1 MYKTLS
7 CKISDGTTRR
17 KRCRSQSNSRGEN
30 KMKTSLLLL
39 SHSKEITDGIKKMI
53 EQMQTS
59 NDVSIYSLGGT
70 VDNEIGSDPIKI
82 VDAVN
87 EADEEDQFLVF
98 ADIGSAIMN
107 AEMAQDMLEE
117 EQQKRYY
124 LVDAP
129 LVEGAFAA
137 AITASTTSDVQQMI
151 SEAQKAG
158 EKDWS

>member
-1 MYKTLS
+1 
-7 CKISDGTTRR
+7 
-17 KRCRSQSNSRGEN
+17 
-30 KMKTSLLLL
+30 MKTSLLLL

-151 SEAQKAG
+151 SEAQNAG

>member
-1 MYKTLS
+1 
-7 CKISDGTTRR
+7 
-17 KRCRSQSNSRGEN
+17 
-30 KMKTSLLLL
+30 MKTSLLLL
-39 SHSKEITDGIKKMI
+39 SHSKEITDGIKKMV

-59 NDVSIYSLGGT
+59 KDVSIYSLGGT
-70 VDNEIGSDPIKI
+70 ADNEIGSDPTKI

-87 EADEEDQFLVF
+87 KADKEDIFLVF
-98 ADIGSAIMN
+98 ADIGSAILN

-137 AITASTTSDVQQMI
+137 AITAGTSDDLEQIM
-151 SEAQKAG
+151 SEAKKAG
-158 EKDWS
+158 DKDWNA

>member
-1 MYKTLS
+1 
-7 CKISDGTTRR
+7 
-17 KRCRSQSNSRGEN
+17 
-30 KMKTSLLLL
+30 MKTSLLLL

-59 NDVSIYSLGGT
+59 SDVSIYSLGGT
-70 VDNEIGSDPIKI
+70 VDNEIGSDPTKI

-87 EADEEDQFLVF
+87 DADKEDSFLVF
-98 ADIGSAIMN
+98 ADIGSAILN
-107 AEMAQDMLEE
+107 AEMAKDMLEE
-117 EQQKRYY
+117 KQQGRYY

-137 AITASTTSDVQQMI
+137 AITASTTSDIQQMI

>member
-1 MYKTLS
+1 
-7 CKISDGTTRR
+7 
-17 KRCRSQSNSRGEN
+17 
-30 KMKTSLLLL
+30 MKTSLLLL

-59 NDVSIYSLGGT
+59 SDVSIYSLGGT
-70 VDNEIGSDPIKI
+70 VDNEIGSDPTKI

-87 EADEEDQFLVF
+87 EAGKEDSFLVF
-98 ADIGSAIMN
+98 ADIGSAILN

-117 EQQKRYY
+117 EQQGRYY

>member
-1 MYKTLS
+1 
-7 CKISDGTTRR
+7 
-17 KRCRSQSNSRGEN
+17 
-30 KMKTSLLLL
+30 MKTSLLLL
-39 SHSKEITDGIKKMI
+39 SHSKEITDGIKKMV

-70 VDNEIGSDPIKI
+70 ADNEIGSDPTKI

-87 EADEEDQFLVF
+87 KADKEDIFLVF
-98 ADIGSAIMN
+98 ADIGSAILN

-137 AITASTTSDVQQMI
+137 AITAGTSDDLEQIM
-151 SEAQKAG
+151 SEAKKAG
-158 EKDWS
+158 DKDWNA

>member
-1 MYKTLS
+1 
-7 CKISDGTTRR
+7 
-17 KRCRSQSNSRGEN
+17 
-30 KMKTSLLLL
+30 MKTSLLLL

-59 NDVSIYSLGGT
+59 SEVSIYSLGGT
-70 VDNEIGSDPIKI
+70 ADNEIGSDPTKI

-87 EADEEDQFLVF
+87 EAAEKDTFLVF
-98 ADIGSAIMN
+98 ADIGSAILN

-117 EQQKRYY
+117 EQQNRYY

-137 AITASTTSDVQQMI
+137 AITAGTSNDLEQVM
-151 SEAQKAG
+151 SEAKKAG
-158 EKDWS
+158 KKDWNS

>member
-1 MYKTLS
+1 MVKQ
-7 CKISDGTTRR
+7 
-17 KRCRSQSNSRGEN
+17 KRMVHLKVKEN
-30 KMKTSLLLL
+30 IEMKTSLLLV
-39 SHSKEITDGIKKMI
+39 SHSKEITDGIKKMV

-70 VDNEIGSDPIKI
+70 ADNEIGSDPTKI

-87 EADEEDQFLVF
+87 KADKEDIFLVF
-98 ADIGSAIMN
+98 ADIGSAILN

-124 LVDAP
+124 LIDAP

-137 AITASTTSDVQQMI
+137 AITAGTSDDLEQIM
-151 SEAQKAG
+151 SEAKKAG
-158 EKDWS
+158 DKDWNA

>member
-1 MYKTLS
+1 
-7 CKISDGTTRR
+7 
-17 KRCRSQSNSRGEN
+17 
-30 KMKTSLLLL
+30 MKTSLLLL

-59 NDVSIYSLGGT
+59 SEVSIYSLGGT
-70 VDNEIGSDPIKI
+70 ADNEIGSDPTKI

-87 EADEEDQFLVF
+87 EAAEEDTFLVF
-98 ADIGSAIMN
+98 ADIGSAILN

-117 EQQKRYY
+117 EQQNRYY

-137 AITASTTSDVQQMI
+137 AITAGTSNDLEQVM
-151 SEAQKAG
+151 SEAKKAG
-158 EKDWS
+158 KKDWDS

>member
-1 MYKTLS
+1 
-7 CKISDGTTRR
+7 
-17 KRCRSQSNSRGEN
+17 
-30 KMKTSLLLL
+30 MKTSLLLL

-151 SEAQKAG
+151 SEAQNAG
-158 EKDWS
+158 KKDWS

>member
-1 MYKTLS
+1 
-7 CKISDGTTRR
+7 
-17 KRCRSQSNSRGEN
+17 
-30 KMKTSLLLL
+30 MKTSLLLV
-39 SHSKEITDGIKKMI
+39 SHSKEITDGIKKMV

-70 VDNEIGSDPIKI
+70 ADNEIGSDPTKI

-87 EADEEDQFLVF
+87 KADKEDIFLVF
-98 ADIGSAIMN
+98 ADIGSAILN

-124 LVDAP
+124 LIDAP

-137 AITASTTSDVQQMI
+137 AITAGTSDDLEQIM
-151 SEAQKAG
+151 SEAKKAG
-158 EKDWS
+158 DKDWNA

>member
-1 MYKTLS
+1 
-7 CKISDGTTRR
+7 
-17 KRCRSQSNSRGEN
+17 
-30 KMKTSLLLL
+30 MKTSLLLL

>member
-1 MYKTLS
+1 
-7 CKISDGTTRR
+7 
-17 KRCRSQSNSRGEN
+17 
-30 KMKTSLLLL
+30 MKTSLLLL

-59 NDVSIYSLGGT
+59 SDVSIYSLGGT
-70 VDNEIGSDPIKI
+70 VDNEIGSDPTKI

-87 EADEEDQFLVF
+87 DADKEDSFLVF
-98 ADIGSAIMN
+98 ADIGSAILN

-117 EQQKRYY
+117 EQQGRYY

>member
-1 MYKTLS
+1 
-7 CKISDGTTRR
+7 
-17 KRCRSQSNSRGEN
+17 
-30 KMKTSLLLL
+30 MKTSLLLL

-59 NDVSIYSLGGT
+59 SDVSIYSLGGT
-70 VDNEIGSDPIKI
+70 VDNEIGSDPTKI

-87 EADEEDQFLVF
+87 DADKEDSFLVF
-98 ADIGSAIMN
+98 ADIGSAILN
-107 AEMAQDMLEE
+107 AEMAKDMLEE
-117 EQQKRYY
+117 EQQGRYY

>member
-151 SEAQKAG
+151 SEAQNAG
-158 EKDWS
+158 KKDWS

>member
-1 MYKTLS
+1 
-7 CKISDGTTRR
+7 
-17 KRCRSQSNSRGEN
+17 
-30 KMKTSLLLL
+30 MKTSLLLL

-59 NDVSIYSLGGT
+59 SDVSIYSLGGT
-70 VDNEIGSDPIKI
+70 MDNEIGSDPTKI

-87 EADEEDQFLVF
+87 EADEEDSFLVF
-98 ADIGSAIMN
+98 ADIGSAIIN

-117 EQQKRYY
+117 EQQGRYY

-158 EKDWS
+158 KKDWS